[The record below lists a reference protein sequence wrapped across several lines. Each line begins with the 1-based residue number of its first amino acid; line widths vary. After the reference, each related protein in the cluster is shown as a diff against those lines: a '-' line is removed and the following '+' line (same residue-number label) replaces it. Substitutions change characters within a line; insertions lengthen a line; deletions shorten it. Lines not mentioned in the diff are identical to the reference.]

1 MLLAIVTL
9 VAGVAA
15 LVIAGQ
21 RGEAELHLVL
31 IFPVVSGTGPYFAL
45 GVLLFMAGLLM
56 LFVGMSMRSIAA
68 LEDLPPGQRAPPGSP
83 PGRAPG
89 AAPPAGRPEWGGVVF
104 IGPVPLAFGS
114 SPRMGRWMTLA
125 SIVMGI
131 LFLVFILGLL
141 L

>member
-1 MLLAIVTL
+1 V
-9 VAGVAA
+9 
-15 LVIAGQ
+15 
-21 RGEAELHLVL
+21 
-31 IFPVVSGTGPYFAL
+31 
-45 GVLLFMAGLLM
+45 
-56 LFVGMSMRSIAA
+56 
-68 LEDLPPGQRAPPGSP
+68 
-83 PGRAPG
+83 
-89 AAPPAGRPEWGGVVF
+89 GRPEWGGVVF